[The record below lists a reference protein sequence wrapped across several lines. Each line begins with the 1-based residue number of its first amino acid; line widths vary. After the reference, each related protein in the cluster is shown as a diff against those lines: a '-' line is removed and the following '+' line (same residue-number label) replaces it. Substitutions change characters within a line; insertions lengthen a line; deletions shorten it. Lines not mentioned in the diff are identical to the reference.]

1 MKRYKI
7 KKGQGGQ
14 AMLTAI
20 LFFTF
25 ISSAIMFGIINPIIK
40 QVRIGLDLIQSKES
54 FFLAESATEDVLYR
68 LQNRKIV
75 DATEYLSLN
84 GAFATTTIGNIT
96 NGKEVIVTA
105 SKRESTRKVK
115 TTVALGTGVA
125 FNYGVQSGQGGFRL
139 YNSSSITGNVFS
151 VGPVIGDGNMIYG
164 DVISAGPTG
173 QVYGI
178 HATGSVYAHTLGK
191 TGETTIVDKDAFY
204 QTKVSTVVSGVS
216 YPGSPDQDPIDL
228 PISDTLITQW
238 ESDAAAG
245 GTISSCDGQGNYTI
259 TSSVS
264 IGPVK
269 ITCNLIVKSSSAIV
283 TINGPVWVTGNI
295 TFQTGPTIRMAA
307 SLGGLNAP
315 IIADNPSNR
324 LTSSIISVGQ
334 STVFQGSGSPGSFVF
349 LISQNNS
356 AENGGTTDAISMSQ
370 GSAAMVTYASHG
382 QISLSQSVSLS
393 EVTAYKIVLSQSANV
408 TYDRGLPSTVF
419 QSGPSGGYE
428 LLSWEEV
435 R

>member
-1 MKRYKI
+1 MRYVY
-7 KKGQGGQ
+7 KKQQHGQ

-25 ISSAIMFGIINPIIK
+25 ITTAIIFGIVNPIIK
-40 QVRIGLDLIQSKES
+40 QVRIGLDLVRSKES

-68 LQNRKIV
+68 LQNRKMV

-84 GAFATTTIGNIT
+84 GGFATTTIGIVT
-96 NGKEVIVTA
+96 NGKEVIATA
-105 SKRESTRKVK
+105 SKRDSVRKIK
-115 TTVALGTGVA
+115 TVIMLGTGVA

-151 VGPVIGDGNMIYG
+151 VGPVVGDGNMIYG

-173 QVYGI
+173 LINNI
-178 HATGSVYAHTLGK
+178 HATGSAYAHT
-191 TGETTIVDKDAFY
+191 IQNSIIDKDAFY
-204 QTKVSTVVSGVS
+204 QTKTSTVVNGIS
-216 YPGSPDQDPIDL
+216 YPESPDQDPIDL

-238 ESDAAAG
+238 ENDAVAG
-245 GTISSCDGQGNYTI
+245 GTISSCDAQGNYTI
-259 TSSVS
+259 NTSVS

-269 ITCNLIVKSSSAIV
+269 ITCNLIIKSSSAVV

-295 TFQTGPTIRMAA
+295 TFQTGPTIRMAP

-356 AENGGTTDAISMSQ
+356 AENGGNVDAISMNQ

-408 TYDRGLPSTVF
+408 TYDKGLPSVLF
-419 QSGPSGGYE
+419 QTGPSGGYE
-428 LLSWEEV
+428 LLSWDEI